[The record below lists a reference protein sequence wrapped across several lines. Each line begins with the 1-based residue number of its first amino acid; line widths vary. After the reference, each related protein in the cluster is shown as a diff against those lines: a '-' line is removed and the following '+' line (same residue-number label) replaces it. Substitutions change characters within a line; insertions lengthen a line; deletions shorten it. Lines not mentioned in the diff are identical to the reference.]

1 MRLVWK
7 IIRVPVVGGFLLLE
21 PLVGVLCSMAFVLG
35 LVACAI
41 FLASPAGAHFPLLK
55 LVAVFGCVGGAAI
68 LYQGLIAVLTRS

>member
-7 IIRVPVVGGFLLLE
+7 IIRVPVVGGLLLLE

-35 LVACAI
+35 LVAGII

-55 LVAVFGCVGGAAI
+55 MVAVFGGLGGSAN
-68 LYQGLIAVLTRS
+68 LCQGLIALLMRP

>member
-7 IIRVPVVGGFLLLE
+7 IIRVPVVGGLLLLD

-35 LVACAI
+35 LVACVI

-55 LVAVFGCVGGAAI
+55 MVAVFVGLGGAAI
-68 LYQGLIAVLTRS
+68 LYQGLIALLVRP